1 MFNATHLLPADLSGL
16 AVCLS
21 DWQAE
26 CPQLGVMALV
36 PEGLVDAIP
45 ALQEQAKQWHVPL
58 VGAVFPALV
67 VNQGLIGNAIWLGR
81 FDHMPPHFLVTDL
94 SPSAPLAAGQV
105 DQTARPQLAAARQN
119 GGTVFCVF
127 DGMLPHINS
136 LMVALC
142 NLHKDALQ
150 WTGVNAGSETFQ
162 PIDCLFDG
170 QQMYRNAMLGLV
182 LPPQT
187 RSAVA
192 HGYPVSKALMRAT
205 STEGNRIDTIDG
217 RPALAVYQEVIHNE
231 YGVELTPENFYQYGV
246 HYPFGLVTS
255 LDVLVRI
262 PVALTPEGAIY
273 CVGEVPPSSVMR
285 LLRAPDLS
293 DSHCIHQIT
302 QALGQDEPTPAQA
315 NATLATFYCAGRRM
329 HFGDGASAEL
339 ERLQTETG
347 ALELAGALTLGEVDT
362 ARIQGLLF
370 PRFHNAAIV
379 CVG

>member
-16 AVCLS
+16 AVCLA

-26 CPQLGVMALV
+26 HPQMGVMALV
-36 PEGLVDAIP
+36 PEGLAAAIP
-45 ALQEQAKQWHVPL
+45 ALQAQARRLNLPL

-67 VNQGLIGNAIWLGR
+67 VNRDLIGNAIWLGR
-81 FDHMPPHFLVTDL
+81 FDQMPPHFLVTNL
-94 SPSAPLAAGQV
+94 SASASLAAGEV
-105 DQTARPQLAAARQN
+105 DLAARPQLIAARQT
-119 GGTVFCVF
+119 GSTVFCVF
-127 DGMLPHINS
+127 DGMLSHINS

-142 NLHKDALQ
+142 NLHQDALQ

-162 PIDCLFDG
+162 SIDCLFDT
-170 QQMYRNAMLGLV
+170 QHMHRNALLGLV
-182 LPPQT
+182 LPAST

-192 HGYPVSKALMRAT
+192 HGYPVSNALMRAT

-217 RPALAVYQEVIHNE
+217 RPALAVYQEVIHSE
-231 YGVELTPENFYQYGV
+231 YGVDLTPDNFYQYGV

-273 CVGEVPPSSVMR
+273 CVGEVPPNSVMR
-285 LLRAPDLS
+285 LLRAPDLT
-293 DSHCIHQIT
+293 DSHCVHQLT
-302 QALGQDEPTPAQA
+302 QTLAQA
-315 NATLATFYCAGRRM
+315 PTAGARPTLTTFYCAGRRM
-329 HFGDGASAEL
+329 HFGDGASTEL

-347 ALELAGALTLGEVDT
+347 TRELAGALTLGEVDT
-362 ARIQGLLF
+362 ANIQGLLF

-379 CVG
+379 CLG